1 MSNQTKLFNYTVKDL
16 TQDGDFQRWMCR
28 LSKNCSSGG
37 GGGAVSSVNGETGD
51 VLLGL
56 QEVTDQG
63 NITSNAIQSSGS
75 GNISATN
82 SIAMFKTGQ
91 AGAIYNI
98 LNSGSV
104 GSYIAFDEGGEGIQL
119 RPSGTVSPSYGVVL
133 HKISASTQL
142 VANFEGRVAG
152 SDATQINEFI
162 TLGQAQPIVDHPYKG
177 GQSAFTADGTTTV
190 FNITHNLGAIP
201 SFFSLTTTQPI
212 AANHLTRT
220 ITFPDNNTMRLTFA
234 IPPNPGENANYV
246 WIVYK

>member
-1 MSNQTKLFNYTVKDL
+1 MSNYTKLFNYTVKDL
-16 TQDGDFQRWMCR
+16 TQDADFRRWMCA

-56 QEVTDQG
+56 QEVTDVNFSTNKSLVSTG
-63 NITSNAIQSSGS
+63 FSGLSPNSTGIFKISNLSGFAN
-75 GNISATN
+75 GTAT
-82 SIAMFKTGQ
+82 
-91 AGAIYNI
+91 GAIGSFVT
-98 LNSGSV
+98 LN
-104 GSYIAFDEGGEGIQL
+104 DTTGEIRLVPNGAVN
-119 RPSGTVSPSYGVVL
+119 PSPSL
-133 HKISASTQL
+133 AINKISDDTGIIAK
-142 VANFEGRVAG
+142 FDGRVQGTA
-152 SDATQINEFI
+152 ATTNGEFVI
-162 TLGQAQPIVDHPYKG
+162 YDQVIPVIQHPYKG
-177 GQSAFTADGTTTV
+177 GQSVFTADGTTTV

-234 IPPNPGENANYV
+234 LPPNPTENANYV